1 MLEISKV
8 TRRFGAKTAVH
19 DVTLQIPAGQM
30 VGIIGRSGAGKSTL
44 LRMINRLADVSE
56 GSIAFDGVPVST
68 LRGQALRDWQRDCA
82 MIFQQFNLVP
92 RLDVITNVMLGRL
105 NRRNTIL
112 SLLQIFSED
121 EQLMALKALEK
132 LDIAAT
138 AGQWA
143 QTLSGGQQQRVAIA
157 RALMQEPR
165 ILLADEPIASLDP
178 RNARIVMD
186 SLKAIN
192 EEQGITVITNLHTL
206 DTARAYC
213 ERIIGMAQGRVV
225 FDGTPDE
232 LTTGVARELYGAEGL
247 KEAFS
252 EAMTSTSLEPIP
264 PKRKKAP
271 VAAVVA
277 GAALAEARL
286 PN

>member
-1 MLEISKV
+1 MLEISRV
-8 TRRFGAKTAVH
+8 TRRFGAKTAVD

-68 LRGQALRDWQRDCA
+68 LRGPALRDWQRDCA

-232 LTTGVARELYGAEGL
+232 LTTEVARELYGAEGL